1 MAARL
6 SSTGI
11 SHHSLLPHILSIR
24 LSTVNSSPHPRI
36 VSQSLNSSSQ
46 PRCLTGDLRP
56 CPGYVWLWQ
65 ELSDPFRLPQIS
77 CFPLSLLWLRQLPQ
91 RGAWTPGGSV
101 PPPAEGRSNPTDTP
115 VFPPSSFILLSFA
128 WFWIFFLLIAL
139 SCCFACTSVSDG
151 VFLMY
156 PWRERYST
164 STYSSSILF
173 SWSCYIFHSV
183 ESQHTVILTSQ
194 LVMET
199 RDDRSIWRDR
209 GPKLLTS

>member
-1 MAARL
+1 MYGCGKDCL
-6 SSTGI
+6 
-11 SHHSLLPHILSIR
+11 ILI
-24 LSTVNSSPHPRI
+24 
-36 VSQSLNSSSQ
+36 
-46 PRCLTGDLRP
+46 
-56 CPGYVWLWQ
+56 
-65 ELSDPFRLPQIS
+65 PFRLPQIS

-91 RGAWTPGGSV
+91 HGDWTPV
-101 PPPAEGRSNPTDTP
+101 LVLPPAKGRSSPTDTP

-128 WFWIFFLLIAL
+128 WFWVFFSAGQVLLFAL
-139 SCCFACTSVSDG
+139 SWCFAYTSVSDG

-156 PWRERYST
+156 PWREIYST
-164 STYSSSILF
+164 STYYSSILS

-183 ESQHTVILTSQ
+183 ESHLTVTMMSQ